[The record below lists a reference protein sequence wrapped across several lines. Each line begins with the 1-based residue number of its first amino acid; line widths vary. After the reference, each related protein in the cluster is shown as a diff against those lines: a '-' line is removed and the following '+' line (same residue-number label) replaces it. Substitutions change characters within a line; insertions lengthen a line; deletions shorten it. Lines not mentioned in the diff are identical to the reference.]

1 MKIDQGLFRAFFSSV
16 IDEHPLEPKITHQLK
31 TCLRLLMIVIQNA
44 RRCVRPSKL
53 VCEKITRKK
62 KPSLTLKK
70 TAMPHGVPGK
80 MNHFEA
86 APDIDHL
93 AAFEPVI
100 NLRNPVSKNRS
111 PDPFH
116 RLHDLCPTVIPI
128 TTFDVLAIQQ
138 RRVNPA
144 ARKFLKTR
152 DIEGMIKMPVRQENT
167 LNVLEPQP
175 ALIQHLPNRR
185 HATDEP
191 AIDQVNTVIIDEQ
204 MMVND
209 DSADLDEITHALFL
223 NRISVSIDPM
233 SSAMI
238 STLFLGRSAPLS
250 GSRKTQIREQRK
262 QRRIIISKSVSAG
275 NVRRPDF
282 CAIIPPLI

>member
-16 IDEHPLEPKITHQLK
+16 IDEHPLERKISRQLK
-31 TCLRLLMIVIQNA
+31 TCLRVLMIVIQNA
-44 RRCVRPSKL
+44 RWCVRPSKL
-53 VCEKITRKK
+53 VREKITRKK
-62 KPSLTLKK
+62 KPSLTVEK

-100 NLRNPVSKNRS
+100 NLGNPISENRS
-111 PDPFH
+111 PNPFH
-116 RLHDLCPTVIPI
+116 RLHGLGPTAIPI
-128 TTFDVLAIQQ
+128 TTCDVLAIKKG
-138 RRVNPA
+138 RIDLT

-152 DIEGMIKMPVRQENT
+152 DIEGMIEMPVRQENT
-167 LNVLEPQP
+167 LDVLEPQP
-175 ALIQHLPNRR
+175 ALIQHLPNRG

-191 AIDQVNTVIIDEQ
+191 AIDQVNTVIINEQ

-209 DSADLDEITHALFL
+209 DPADLDKITHALFL

-233 SSAMI
+233 SPAMI

-262 QRRIIISKSVSAG
+262 
-275 NVRRPDF
+275 
-282 CAIIPPLI
+282 